1 MKILDAE
8 TIIEL
13 CVAAHES
20 PRRRT
25 ARVLHQHSDDP
36 VQRMVMVA
44 DPETYVGP
52 HRHPD
57 KKWEMMIL
65 LSGAMDLLFFAE
77 DGTLNDRVLLR
88 MDGTRLVEYDVYA
101 FHAAVILKHGTMV
114 FEVKDGPYDPATAKE
129 LPVWAPNEG
138 SDEAE
143 VFNARMRI
151 LRTGASA

>member
-25 ARVLHQHSDDP
+25 AHVLHQHSDDP
-36 VQRMVMVA
+36 VQRMDMVA

-77 DGTLNDRVLLR
+77 DGTLNDRVPLR
-88 MDGTRLVEYDVYA
+88 MDGTRLVEYDAYA
-101 FHAAVILKHGTMV
+101 FHAAVILEHGTMV

-129 LPVWAPNEG
+129 LPIWAPNEG

-143 VFNARMRI
+143 DFNARMRT